1 MADATKAFQETEFEV
16 KYIKINKIYV
26 TQVYKIGKS
35 EITLLFGLNE
45 CTLLLI
51 KRAQRHKFADNSSYI

>member
-1 MADATKAFQETEFEV
+1 MADATKAFQETDFEV

-35 EITLLFGLNE
+35 EIT
-45 CTLLLI
+45 
-51 KRAQRHKFADNSSYI
+51 